1 MESQEQQGAAERSF
15 RMARPPGR
23 AAAGIAA
30 AVAVVSF
37 AFLVFG
43 PLSDQRAL
51 ALAGVG
57 GAGSAGRADGGERA
71 VGAMRL
77 TRSASGVPLP
87 ERVARTLST
96 GLGARL
102 AFGMVLP
109 P

>member
-1 MESQEQQGAAERSF
+1 MESQEQRGAAERSF

-30 AVAVVSF
+30 VVAVASF
-37 AFLVFG
+37 TFLVFG

-57 GAGSAGRADGGERA
+57 GAGSAGRADGRERA
-71 VGAMRL
+71 VETMRL

-96 GLGARL
+96 GLGARF